1 MSAAETVLYDVPGPR
16 ARRRAMVGTI
26 IASVLILAVVGVVL
40 KRLADQGQFSMDLW
54 GPFID
59 PGNETFVPVW
69 KLIFSGLRATLVAA
83 GLAILLS
90 LVIGTFLGSLRLL
103 IRPAFRVP
111 LVGFIELFRGLP
123 VIVTI
128 FFVWRVTLQLNIN
141 VSPLP
146 GPDGLWYLVI
156 GLTLYNSVIIAEILR
171 AGVNSLPSGQ
181 AEAALAV
188 GMTPVQTMTTVQLPQ
203 AFRTMLPAL
212 ISQLVV
218 VLKDT
223 SLAAILALYIE
234 LLRRGNLIA
243 GNLDNPIQSLFVVGL
258 IFILMNYS
266 LSRLAV
272 YVEQRLSRS
281 AAGTTPNATGEDVV
295 GPVGA
300 VGGA

>member
-1 MSAAETVLYDVPGPR
+1 MSAADTVLYDVPGPR
-16 ARRRAMVGTI
+16 ARRRSLIGTV
-26 IASVLILAVVGVVL
+26 IASVLILALFGLVL
-40 KRLADQGQFSMDLW
+40 KRLNDQGQFSMDLW
-54 GPFID
+54 GPFIN
-59 PGNETFVPVW
+59 PGNENFVAVW
-69 KLIFSGLRATLVAA
+69 TLLWDGLRATLVAA
-83 GLAILLS
+83 VLAIALS
-90 LVIGTFLGSLRLL
+90 LVIGTLLGSLRLL

-111 LVGFIELFRGLP
+111 LIVFIELFRGLP

-128 FFVWRVTLQLNIN
+128 FFVWRVTLELNIN
-141 VSPLP
+141 ISPLP

-156 GLTLYNSVIIAEILR
+156 GLMLYNAVIIAEILR

-181 AEAALAV
+181 GEAALAI
-188 GMTPVQTMTTVQLPQ
+188 GMTPVQAMTTVQLPQ

-258 IFILMNYS
+258 IFILINYS

-272 YVEQRLSRS
+272 YVEKRVGQAGTS
-281 AAGTTPNATGEDVV
+281 APGTTPNAAESGV
-295 GPVGA
+295 GNA
-300 VGGA
+300 L